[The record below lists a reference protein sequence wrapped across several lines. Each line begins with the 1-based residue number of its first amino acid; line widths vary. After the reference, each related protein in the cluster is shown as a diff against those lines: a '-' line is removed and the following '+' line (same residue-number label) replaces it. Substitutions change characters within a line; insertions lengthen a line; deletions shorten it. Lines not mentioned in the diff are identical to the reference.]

1 MKTPPIQPV
10 QPADRIGSLRP
21 YTPPAR
27 DPRITLTLDNNEGAP
42 VDASV
47 LEAIRCIE
55 PEALTRYPDASGLE
69 RSIAQRFGI
78 DASRV
83 IITNGGDDAI
93 DRICRAMLAP
103 GDTMLTHTPGFVMIP
118 RYAQLA
124 GARVNQIDWLGGA
137 FPQQAMLDAIDEGPK
152 LMALI
157 SPSNPT
163 GAVIG
168 VDAILEIAS
177 KAQSVGAVVLL
188 DQAYIDF
195 ADEDPIGRVLALP
208 NVVLV
213 RTFSKAMGLAGQ
225 RVGYAIG
232 PARIIDWL
240 RTVGGPYP
248 VSVLSIAVAQAAFN
262 RSAEREPVIART
274 IAHRTQLI
282 QHLATLGIVALPSQA
297 NFVLAR
303 FDDAA
308 ATHAALLEQGVSVRR
323 FRQGGDIESYLRITV
338 PADPAQ
344 QNQLLEALSAIGAAS

>member
-1 MKTPPIQPV
+1 MNDAAV
-10 QPADRIGSLRP
+10 QPADRIGTLRP
-21 YTPPAR
+21 YTPPPR

-47 LEAIRCIE
+47 LEAIRGID

-69 RSIAQRFGI
+69 GSIAERFGI

-83 IITNGGDDAI
+83 IVTNGGDDAI

-103 GDTMLTHTPGFVMIP
+103 GETMLTHTPGFVMIP

-124 GARVNQIDWLGGA
+124 GAKVNGVDWLAGA
-137 FPQQAMLDAIDEGPK
+137 FPLESMIDTIDEGTK
-152 LMALI
+152 LIALI

-163 GAVIG
+163 GAMID
-168 VDAILEIAS
+168 VDAILMIAS
-177 KAQSVGAVVLL
+177 KAQSVGALVLL
-188 DQAYIDF
+188 DQAYIEF
-195 ADEDPIGRVLALP
+195 ADEDPIERVLELP
-208 NVVLV
+208 NVVVV

-232 PARIIDWL
+232 PTQVIDWL
-240 RTVGGPYP
+240 RTVGGPFP
-248 VSVLSIAVAQAAFN
+248 VSVLSLAVAQAAF
-262 RSAEREPVIART
+262 EQTDKREPIIART
-274 IAHRTQLI
+274 VAHRVQLA
-282 QHLATLGIVALPSQA
+282 QRLASLGVTALPSQA

-303 FDDAA
+303 FDDAG
-308 ATHAALLEQGVSVRR
+308 ATHAALLKQGVSVRR

>member
-1 MKTPPIQPV
+1 MNDAAVK
-10 QPADRIGSLRP
+10 PADRIGTLRP
-21 YTPPAR
+21 YTPPPR

-47 LEAIRCIE
+47 LEAIMGID

-69 RSIAQRFGI
+69 RSIAQRLGVE
-78 DASRV
+78 ASRV
-83 IITNGGDDAI
+83 IVTNGGDDAI

-103 GDTMLTHTPGFVMIP
+103 GDAMLTHSPGFVMIP

-124 GARVNQIDWLGGA
+124 GAKVNGVDWLEGA
-137 FPQQAMLDAIDEGPK
+137 FPLQSMIDAIDEGTK
-152 LMALI
+152 LIALI

-163 GAVIG
+163 GAIIG
-168 VDAILEIAS
+168 EDAILEIAS
-177 KAQSVGAVVLL
+177 KAQSVGGVVLL
-188 DQAYIDF
+188 DQAYIEF
-195 ADEDPIGRVLALP
+195 ADEDPIEWVLDLP
-208 NVVLV
+208 NVVIV

-232 PARIIDWL
+232 PTQMIDWL

-248 VSVLSIAVAQAAFN
+248 VSVLSIALAQAAFDQ
-262 RSAEREPVIART
+262 SAQREPIIART
-274 IAHRTQLI
+274 VAHRGQLVE
-282 QHLATLGIVALPSQA
+282 HLASLGIAALPSQA

-308 ATHAALLEQGVSVRR
+308 AAHAALLDQGVSVRR

-338 PADPAQ
+338 PADSAQ
-344 QNQLLEALSAIGAAS
+344 QHQLLEALRAIGAAS

>member
-1 MKTPPIQPV
+1 MNEFAA

-47 LEAIRCIE
+47 LEAIRGID

-69 RSIAQRFGI
+69 RSIAERLGI
-78 DASRV
+78 DAARV
-83 IITNGGDDAI
+83 IVTNGGDDAI

-124 GARVNQIDWLGGA
+124 GAQVNGVDWLVWA
-137 FPQQAMLDAIDEGPK
+137 FPLQKMLDAIDEGTK
-152 LMALI
+152 LIALI

-163 GAVIG
+163 GAMID
-168 VDAILEIAS
+168 VDAILMLS
-177 KAQSVGAVVLL
+177 NKAQSVGAVVLL
-188 DQAYIDF
+188 DQAYIEF
-195 ADEDPIGRVLALP
+195 ADEDPIERVLELS
-208 NVVLV
+208 NVVIV

-248 VSVLSIAVAQAAFN
+248 VSVLSILLAQAAFDQ
-262 RSAEREPVIART
+262 SAKRESIVART
-274 IAHRTQLI
+274 VAHRAQLTQR
-282 QHLATLGIVALPSQA
+282 LASLGITALPSQA

-308 ATHAALLEQGVSVRR
+308 ETHAALLAQGVSVRR
-323 FRQGGDIESYLRITV
+323 FSQGGDIESYLRITV

-344 QNQLLEALSAIGAAS
+344 LNQLLEALSAIGAAS